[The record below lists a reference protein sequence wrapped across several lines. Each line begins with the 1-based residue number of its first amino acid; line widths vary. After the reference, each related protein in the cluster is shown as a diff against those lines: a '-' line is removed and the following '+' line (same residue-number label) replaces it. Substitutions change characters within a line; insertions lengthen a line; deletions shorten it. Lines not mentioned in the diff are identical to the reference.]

1 MAGLLGVGQSALMAA
16 YAQLQTTGHNI
27 ANANTPGYSRQEAQ
41 LATSGG
47 RFSGGGF
54 LGMGVDLVTV
64 QRRYD
69 RFLSAELAAST
80 AAASADQARAE
91 QLGRLDRLLAD
102 TDAGIGIAIDDLNA
116 ALADVANR
124 PFDPSARE
132 AVLRRADT
140 LAQRLRDTDAQML
153 RIGAETDERIGQAVS
168 DANQLIERYA
178 ALNERIA
185 MQGGNGHTPND
196 LLDERD
202 RVLLQI
208 NEHLKVTA
216 HPQDDGG
223 VNLYAAGGEGLVVGG
238 RAAKLVAEPDP
249 LDASRQRVVLEHGA
263 TRLPLDGASFGGGS
277 LGGLTTFRGDDLAA
291 LRTRLARLAEG
302 IAGAFN
308 AQQALGVDANGS
320 PGTDLFRYDDGIF
333 TRVLPS
339 GERLATACAVTAQ
352 VPTTNGGNVSVSAF
366 EIQAADP
373 DLADPVELRFTAP
386 GIVERFD
393 TVTGTSLG
401 SVPYVENAAIT
412 FHGWSITLRGTPQ
425 VGDSIAIVPTAN
437 PAADN
442 RNVKAMITLS
452 DRPTVDGFAPG
463 DPKATFGGAFAAMLA
478 EVGTRT
484 RSAQASE
491 AASTSLLG
499 NARAAQ
505 AEHSAVNLD
514 EEAARLLQYQ
524 QMYQA
529 AAKVIQT
536 AQSMFDTL
544 LSATAR

>member
-1 MAGLLGVGQSALMAA
+1 MAGLLGVGQGALMAA

-41 LATSGG
+41 LATAGG
-47 RFSGGGF
+47 RYSGGGF

-69 RFLSAELAAST
+69 RFLSAELSAST
-80 AAASADQARAE
+80 AAASADRARAE

-132 AVLRRADT
+132 AVLQRADT
-140 LAQRLRDTDAQML
+140 LAQRLRETDAQIL
-153 RIGAETDERIGQAVS
+153 RIGVETDERIVQSVS
-168 DANQLIERYA
+168 DTNQLLDRFA

-185 MQGGNGHTPND
+185 MQIGSGHAPND

-208 NEHLKVTA
+208 NELLKATA
-216 HPQDDGG
+216 HAQDDGT

-238 RAAKLVAEPDP
+238 RAAKLVAEADP
-249 LDASRQRVVLEHGA
+249 LDASRQRVLLENGA
-263 TRLPLDGASFGGGS
+263 MRLPLDAASFGGGS
-277 LGGLTTFRGDDLAA
+277 LGGLTTFRSDDLTAM
-291 LRTRLARLAEG
+291 RTRLGRLAEG
-302 IAGAFN
+302 IADAFN
-308 AQQALGVDANGS
+308 AQQALGVDATGA
-320 PGTDLFRYDDGIF
+320 PGTDLFHYDDGIF

-339 GERLATACAVTAQ
+339 GARLATAYAVTAQ
-352 VPTTNGGNVSVSAF
+352 LPATNTGDVSVTGF
-366 EIQAADP
+366 EVQAADP
-373 DLADPVELRFTAP
+373 DLRDPIELRFTTP
-386 GIVERFD
+386 GTVERFD
-393 TVTGTSLG
+393 VATGTSLG
-401 SVPYVENAAIT
+401 SVPYVENAPIT

-425 VGDSIAIVPTAN
+425 PGDKVTIVPVAD
-437 PAADN
+437 PATDN
-442 RNVKAMITLS
+442 RNVRAMIALS
-452 DRPTVDGFAPG
+452 DRPTVAASGPG
-463 DPKATFGGAFAAMLA
+463 DPEATFSGAFAAMLA
-478 EVGTRT
+478 EIGSRT

-491 AASTSLLG
+491 VASTSLLG
-499 NARAAQ
+499 HASAAQ
-505 AEHSAVNLD
+505 ARHSAVNLD

-529 AAKVIQT
+529 AAKVIQA